1 MVLYSNVITGN
12 VWGNSNFQFNSVLIS
27 NCYVG
32 GTIAYFP
39 TLSPVMIDHCVLN
52 KNGYGIY
59 YYSNSIF
66 AKNDVYI
73 LSAETVVKNCIF
85 YAGSNY
91 YAIDQENCYFGIG
104 SNIFTDTD
112 GGAYSAD
119 RTFEIQQP
127 DVWIGTDGTQI
138 GLHGGQGWS
147 KVPRIPVIRSLG
159 LNVEG
164 SSLKIN
170 YEAEVR
176 E

>member
-1 MVLYSNVITGN
+1 
-12 VWGNSNFQFNSVLIS
+12 
-27 NCYVG
+27 
-32 GTIAYFP
+32 
-39 TLSPVMIDHCVLN
+39 MIDHCVLN

-66 AKNDVYI
+66 AKNDIYI

-104 SNIFTDTD
+104 SNIFTDAD

-147 KVPRIPVIRSLG
+147 KVPRIPVIKSLG

>member
-1 MVLYSNVITGN
+1 
-12 VWGNSNFQFNSVLIS
+12 
-27 NCYVG
+27 
-32 GTIAYFP
+32 
-39 TLSPVMIDHCVLN
+39 MIVADFR
-52 KNGYGIY
+52 I
-59 YYSNSIF
+59 
-66 AKNDVYI
+66 YI
-73 LSAETVVKNCIF
+73 LSTETVVKNCIF
-85 YAGSNY
+85 YANRNY
-91 YAIDQENCYFGIG
+91 YAIDQENCYFDIG
-104 SNIFTDTD
+104 SNIFTDAD

-147 KVPRIPVIRSLG
+147 KVPRIPVIKSLG